1 MVEPAETAVK
11 PVRRLIRRPEV
22 ERLTSLSRSSI
33 YWRNQN
39 DPEWPKPVPLGPNTV
54 AWVESEVLAWVS
66 LQVERARGGNRSAN
80 A

>member
-1 MVEPAETAVK
+1 MNEPAASAVQ
-11 PVRRLIRRPEV
+11 PGDRLIRRDEV
-22 ERLTSLSRSSI
+22 ERLTGLSRSSI

-54 AWVESEVLAWVS
+54 AWVESEVLAWAS
-66 LQVERARGGNRSAN
+66 LQVERARSGGQRAN